1 MSADLYKEMYRR
13 VDEVLYYIW
22 DPIGSSDEP
31 FARGEYSNYVPSIL
45 GLVLQ
50 NDDPAPIVARLT
62 EIMRDWM
69 GLTVNVLDK
78 ALCERTAKLLLRHK
92 EAVKQGAL

>member
-1 MSADLYKEMYRR
+1 MNELYKEMYKR

-31 FARGEYSNYVPSIL
+31 FARGEYSNYVPTIL

-50 NDDPAPIVARLT
+50 NDDPAPIIERLT
-62 EIMRDWM
+62 EIMRDSM
-69 GLTVNVLDK
+69 GMTINVLDK
-78 ALCERTAKLLLRHK
+78 ALCEKTAKLLLRHK
-92 EAVKQGAL
+92 QAVSQGLS

>member
-1 MSADLYKEMYRR
+1 MNELYKEMYKR

-31 FARGEYSNYVPSIL
+31 FARGEYSNYVPNIL

-50 NDDPAPIVARLT
+50 NDDPSPIVERLT
-62 EIMRDWM
+62 EIMRDSM
-69 GLTVNVLDK
+69 GMTINVLDK
-78 ALCERTAKLLLRHK
+78 ALCEKTAKLLLRHK
-92 EAVKQGAL
+92 EAVNRGVH